1 MQYNPRKLH
10 YIFPMT
16 NYNVILAKQNIGL
29 SEKTQ
34 SKCMTITDMVE
45 KFSRIGQ
52 HFFYDSCCPQKII
65 TTTTKKKLSK
75 THFHTFLGGHYK
87 TMKNT
92 EHTQ

>member
-65 TTTTKKKLSK
+65 TTTTTKNSARHIFTL
-75 THFHTFLGGHYK
+75 FWGG
-87 TMKNT
+87 TT
-92 EHTQ
+92 RQ